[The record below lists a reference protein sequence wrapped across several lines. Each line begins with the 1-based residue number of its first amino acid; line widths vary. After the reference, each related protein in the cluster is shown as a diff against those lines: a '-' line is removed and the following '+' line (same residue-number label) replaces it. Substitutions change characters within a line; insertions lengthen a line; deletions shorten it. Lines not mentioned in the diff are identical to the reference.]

1 MPVTH
6 FIMIIFNFITNNPK
20 LNMDGAKQLCSF
32 AGMLLVVNLIMQ
44 ITQIMFIFP

>member
-1 MPVTH
+1 
-6 FIMIIFNFITNNPK
+6 
-20 LNMDGAKQLCSF
+20 MDGAKQFCSF